1 MPTYQL
7 KYFNIKGLVEPARWF
22 FALAG
27 QPYKDH
33 RFQEGEWPS
42 VKPTTPCGQAP
53 ILVVDG
59 KQIAQSKAVFRY
71 LAKQFGLVGETDM
84 DQARGDMI
92 VDHLE
97 DFTGPLRVIRKE
109 GDPPKK
115 KELMAKFM
123 ATLPIYLGNLEK
135 LLKENNDGDGFFVGE
150 KVTWTD
156 VVFVCN
162 TEIHKRFLN
171 PGYLA
176 DYPKLEALVQR
187 VEALPAIAEWIKTR
201 PVTDV

>member
-7 KYFNIKGLVEPARWF
+7 KYFNIKGLVEPAWWL

-42 VKPTTPCGQAP
+42 VKPIERILMKAP

-97 DFTGPLRVIRKE
+97 DCTGPLRVIRKE

-115 KELMAKFM
+115 K
-123 ATLPIYLGNLEK
+123 
-135 LLKENNDGDGFFVGE
+135 LLKRTMTEMDFSLGKRLE
-150 KVTWTD
+150 IAPRVTWTD